1 MLRIASRRVAFTA
14 PASEGVALDPAGD
27 LVDGG
32 GSELD
37 NMERVEDGAGV
48 VDGVLYPWNGSK
60 VATFTPARKSLGPVQ
75 FSV

>member
-14 PASEGVALDPAGD
+14 PASEGVALDPAAD

-48 VDGVLYPWNGSK
+48 VDGVLYPWNPWGLSSFLCK
-60 VATFTPARKSLGPVQ
+60 RFTGRG
-75 FSV
+75 